1 MQRAM
6 RRLALA
12 MLTTFAW
19 TGTGWPQLDSYQN
32 GARLLMTRAELES
45 LRAQYTQLASAH
57 DAKPETRALARIEL
71 ELIQSRL
78 ERGDF
83 QAGDQIS
90 VTVHGQDQ
98 LTGTFTVVSTPTG
111 VALRLPQ
118 LGDIPLD
125 GVLRSEVEAH
135 LRAGIA
141 RYIRD
146 PVVHAESTIR
156 LSVLQ
161 GVERPGFYSA
171 GAEDLLTDVLMLAGG
186 PRPQAKLDKIRIERG
201 KEKIWTG
208 EALQQAIAQGRTL
221 DQLSLRAGDRV
232 IIPIQ
237 EERRWLTVLQA
248 TSIIIPAIFA
258 LSRVF

>member
-1 MQRAM
+1 MHRAL

-12 MLTTFAW
+12 MLTLFTW
-19 TGTGWPQLDSYQN
+19 SGTGWPQLPSYEN
-32 GARLLMTRAELES
+32 GARLLMTRAELEA
-45 LRAQYTQLASAH
+45 LLAQYGQVAGVHNSASE
-57 DAKPETRALARIEL
+57 AKALAKVEL
-71 ELIQSRL
+71 ELIRARL
-78 ERGDF
+78 QHGDF
-83 QAGDQIS
+83 QAGDQ
-90 VTVHGQDQ
+90 VTLAVQGQDQ
-98 LTGTFTVVSTPTG
+98 LTGTFTVVSTMTG

-118 LGDIPLD
+118 LGDIPLN

-135 LRAGIA
+135 LRTEIA

-156 LSVLQ
+156 ISILQ
-161 GVERPGFYSA
+161 GVERPGFYSV

-186 PRPQAKLDKIRIERG
+186 PHPQAKLDKIRIERG

-232 IIPIQ
+232 IIPVQ
-237 EERRWLTVLQA
+237 GERRWLTVLQA
-248 TSIIIPAIFA
+248 SSVVIPAIFA
-258 LSRVF
+258 LSRIF